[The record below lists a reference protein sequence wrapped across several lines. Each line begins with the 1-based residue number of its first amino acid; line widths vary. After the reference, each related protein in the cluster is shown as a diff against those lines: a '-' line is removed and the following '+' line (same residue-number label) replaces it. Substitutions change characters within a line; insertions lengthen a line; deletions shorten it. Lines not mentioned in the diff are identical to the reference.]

1 MYHVSVLHNVL
12 GGDMAKVTVTEA
24 ARLAGIARQHL
35 YRAYINTGKLSIDKD
50 FNGRPVVDTSE
61 LLRVFGELKV
71 SHEDDE
77 KRHFKTVE
85 KTNINTVSRNEVDGK
100 DEVITLLRQELEESK
115 AREKEILEKAD
126 ARELWLRQQ
135 LERAQAV
142 LTNQSA
148 TVKRRW
154 WWPW

>member
-1 MYHVSVLHNVL
+1 
-12 GGDMAKVTVTEA
+12 MAKVTVTEA

>member
-1 MYHVSVLHNVL
+1 
-12 GGDMAKVTVTEA
+12 MAKVTVTEA

-50 FNGRPVVDTSE
+50 FSGRPVVDTSE
-61 LLRVFGELKV
+61 LVRVFGELKV
-71 SHEDDE
+71 SLDDDG
-77 KRHFKTVE
+77 KRHKETVE
-85 KTNINTVSRNEVDGK
+85 KTNINMVSRNEIDAK
-100 DEVITLLRQELEESK
+100 DEVIALLKQELEESK

-135 LERAQAV
+135 LERSQAV
-142 LTNQSA
+142 LTSQSA

-154 WWPW
+154 WQFWG

>member
-1 MYHVSVLHNVL
+1 
-12 GGDMAKVTVTEA
+12 MAKVTVTEA

-71 SHEDDE
+71 SLDDDE
-77 KRHFKTVE
+77 RRHEETVE
-85 KTNINTVSRNEVDGK
+85 KTNENIVSHHENNAK
-100 DEVITLLRQELEESK
+100 DEVISLLRQELEESK

-142 LTNQSA
+142 LTSQSA

-154 WWPW
+154 WQFRG

>member
-1 MYHVSVLHNVL
+1 M
-12 GGDMAKVTVTEA
+12 
-24 ARLAGIARQHL
+24 
-35 YRAYINTGKLSIDKD
+35 
-50 FNGRPVVDTSE
+50 VDTSE

-71 SHEDDE
+71 SLDDDE
-77 KRHFKTVE
+77 RRHEETVK
-85 KTNINTVSRNEVDGK
+85 KTNENIVSHHENNAK
-100 DEVITLLRQELEESK
+100 DEVISLLRQELEESK

-142 LTNQSA
+142 LTSQSA

-154 WWPW
+154 WQFRG

>member
-1 MYHVSVLHNVL
+1 MLQNVL
-12 GGDMAKVTVTEA
+12 DGDMAKVTVTEA

-154 WWPW
+154 WPW

>member
-1 MYHVSVLHNVL
+1 
-12 GGDMAKVTVTEA
+12 MAKVTVTEA

-35 YRAYINTGKLSIDKD
+35 YRAYINTGKMSIDKD

-61 LLRVFGELKV
+61 LVRVFGELKG
-71 SHEDDE
+71 SFDDDG
-77 KRHFKTVE
+77 KRHKETVE
-85 KTNINTVSRNEVDGK
+85 KANINMVSHNEIDAK
-100 DEVITLLRQELEESK
+100 DEVIALLKQELEESK

-142 LTNQSA
+142 LTSQGA
-148 TVKRRW
+148 TVRRPW
-154 WWPW
+154 WQFWG

>member
-1 MYHVSVLHNVL
+1 
-12 GGDMAKVTVTEA
+12 MAKVTVTEA

-135 LERAQAV
+135 LERSQAV
-142 LTNQSA
+142 LTNQRA

>member
-1 MYHVSVLHNVL
+1 
-12 GGDMAKVTVTEA
+12 MAKVTVTEA

-77 KRHFKTVE
+77 KRHLKTVD

>member
-77 KRHFKTVE
+77 KRHIKTTD
-85 KTNINTVSRNEVDGK
+85 KTNINTVSQNEIDGK

-135 LERAQAV
+135 LERSQAV
-142 LTNQSA
+142 LTNQRA

>member
-1 MYHVSVLHNVL
+1 
-12 GGDMAKVTVTEA
+12 MAKVTVTEA

-71 SHEDDE
+71 SLDDDE
-77 KRHFKTVE
+77 RRHEETVK
-85 KTNINTVSRNEVDGK
+85 KTNENIVSHHENNAK
-100 DEVITLLRQELEESK
+100 DEVISLLRQELEESK

-142 LTNQSA
+142 LTSQSA

-154 WWPW
+154 WQFRG